1 MNGFSIFTVSTYIIF
16 ASDLDF
22 AYAQDMTITFTT
34 PESMIIKHDI
44 KYIPH
49 RNFYKSSGNFHT

>member
-1 MNGFSIFTVSTYIIF
+1 MNGFSIFTVSTHIIF

-22 AYAQDMTITFTT
+22 AYAQDMTLTFTT
-34 PESMIIKHDI
+34 PVSMIIKHDI

-49 RNFYKSSGNFHT
+49 RNFYNEVEW